1 MNRKQITDAILPPNL
16 SPRFRKLSLKLCLK
30 KLALKLPIKLPLNK
44 LLGNLPPFMISLS
57 LATGL
62 GLTLMQPNQAQFLDS
77 SAIQIYSR
85 DYVIR
90 PLPGSLDRTLVFN
103 SNSPEVI
110 QGEGILLSTMPN
122 KGKRHPQAHLNYTLR
137 GRFDI
142 FAHHIARG
150 NPNREMYQGIVLQ
163 NPSPH
168 PIIVAIRQGISYT
181 TSEDAPF
188 LDLPPLLE
196 NTNGEIFSGPGSRA
210 MLDALR
216 GIREKNFPSEIE
228 IPANGFYLLLNEE
241 IPRGAART
249 TFMQLYTDHSVY
261 VANLAMYK
269 PNRTPTLNDWRYLL
283 QQGKLATPRDRHPT
297 ALNAGHIIYG
307 RVAGISRGGTWSGT
321 VTDHA
326 KSPYLTIPPAEQA
339 IGYPISTVVAG
350 TWGTKQVQ
358 SAPLV
363 VRYADTALQAHGNY
377 GVLYTLNFPL
387 YNPTPL
393 TQRVQLHIHTPF
405 KHNETQKPL
414 FFRMQ
419 PMGTVFFRGTVRV
432 IQQNSL
438 GLEESKYFHL
448 HQREGE
454 YGAPLMTLEIP
465 PSRYRNVRLEFRYP
479 PDATPPQIISVK
491 TLPQL

>member
-1 MNRKQITDAILPPNL
+1 MHRTIRTTKGTIDQILGKSLPSRMASRLVLNL
-16 SPRFRKLSLKLCLK
+16 F
-30 KLALKLPIKLPLNK
+30 A
-44 LLGNLPPFMISLS
+44 LS
-57 LATGL
+57 LAATVGATGH
-62 GLTLMQPNQAQFLDS
+62 QAQFLDS

-85 DYVIR
+85 DYVVR

-110 QGEGILLSTMPN
+110 RGEGVLLSTMPS
-122 KGKRHPQAHLNYTLR
+122 KGKRHPKAHLNYVLR

-142 FAHHIARG
+142 FTHHIARG

-168 PIIVAIRQGISYT
+168 PITVAIRQGISYT

-188 LDLPPLLE
+188 FDLPPLLE
-196 NTNGEIFSGPGSRA
+196 NSTGDIFSGPGSRA

-216 GIREKNFPSEIE
+216 GIRERNFPSQIE
-228 IPANGFYLLLNEE
+228 IPANGHYLILNEE

-261 VANLAMYK
+261 VANLAMYRS
-269 PNRTPTLNDWRYLL
+269 NRTPTLNDWRYLL
-283 QQGKLATPRDRHPT
+283 QQGRLAQPRDRHPT

-307 RVAGISRGGTWSGT
+307 RVAGISQGGTWLGT
-321 VTDHA
+321 VTDRQGT
-326 KSPYLTIPPAEQA
+326 PYLTIPPVDQA
-339 IGYPISTVVAG
+339 IGYPISTVAAV

-358 SAPLV
+358 SAPLI

-377 GVLYTLNFPL
+377 GVLYNLNFPL

-414 FFRMQ
+414 FFRVQ
-419 PMGTVFFRGTVRV
+419 PIGMVFFRGTVRV

-454 YGAPLMTLEIP
+454 YGAPLTTVEIP
-465 PSRYRNVRLEFRYP
+465 PGRYRNVRLEFRYP
-479 PDATPPQIISVK
+479 PDATPPQVISVK
-491 TLPQL
+491 TLPY

>member
-1 MNRKQITDAILPPNL
+1 MP
-16 SPRFRKLSLKLCLK
+16 KLSIRHKLKLLK
-30 KLALKLPIKLPLNK
+30 FLALHWLHVFAPINNSFPLTK
-44 LLGNLPPFMISLS
+44 RSPLILVISS
-57 LATGL
+57 LFALGL
-62 GLTLMQPNQAQFLDS
+62 GLSLFPQINLAQFSDS

-85 DYVIR
+85 DYIIR

-110 QGEGILLSTMPN
+110 RSEGILLSTMPS
-122 KGKRHPQAHLNYTLR
+122 KGKRYPKAHLNYVLR

-142 FAHHIARG
+142 FTHHIARG
-150 NPNREMYQGIVLQ
+150 NPNRDMYQGIILQ

-168 PIIVAIRQGISYT
+168 PINVAINQAISYT

-188 LDLPPLLE
+188 LDLPPILE
-196 NTNGEIFSGPGSRA
+196 NSTGEIFSGPGSRA

-216 GIREKNFPSEIE
+216 GIRENNFPSQVEV
-228 IPANGFYLLLNEE
+228 PASGYALILNEE

-269 PNRTPTLNDWRYLL
+269 HRRVPNLNDWRYAL
-283 QQGKLATPRDRHPT
+283 QQGALAQPRDRHPT

-307 RVAGISRGGTWSGT
+307 RVAGVAQGGSWVAT
-321 VTDHA
+321 VTDRPG
-326 KSPYLTIPPAEQA
+326 SVYLTIPPTEQA
-339 IGYPISTVVAG
+339 IGYPISTVAAA
-350 TWGTKQVQ
+350 TWGTKQIQ

-363 VRYADTALQAHGNY
+363 VRYADTALQSHGNY

-387 YNPTPL
+387 YNNTPI
-393 TQRVQLHIHTPF
+393 TQRVQLSIHTPF

-419 PMGTVFFRGTVRV
+419 PVGMVFFRGTVRV

-448 HQREGE
+448 NQREGE
-454 YGAPLMTLEIP
+454 YGAPLATVEIP
-465 PSRYRNVRLEFRYP
+465 PNRYRNVRLEFRYP
-479 PDATPPQIISVK
+479 PDATPPQIVSIR
-491 TLPQL
+491 TLPLS